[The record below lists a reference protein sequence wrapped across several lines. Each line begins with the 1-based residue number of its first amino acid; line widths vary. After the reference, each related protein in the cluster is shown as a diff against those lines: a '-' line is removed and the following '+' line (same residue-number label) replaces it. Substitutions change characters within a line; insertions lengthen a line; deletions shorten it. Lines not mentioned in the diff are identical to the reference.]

1 MVNSTEMV
9 VTIFKRISIVIGL
22 FLVTT
27 TTAFAS
33 VKTHKTA
40 FHVDESDPKVMN
52 MALNNLKNVSNYY
65 AGKGG
70 KVIIELVAYEP
81 GMNMFVK
88 GKSRVEDRISVMSM
102 SVDDLKSSAC
112 GNTHRKVSEKAGKDV
127 ALIDGVG
134 MAPSGV
140 VRLVEL
146 QEQGYAYVRP

>member
-1 MVNSTEMV
+1 M
-9 VTIFKRISIVIGL
+9 IGL
-22 FLVTT
+22 LLMTT
-27 TTAFAS
+27 TMAFAY

-52 MALNNLKNVSNYY
+52 MALNNVQNVSNYY
-65 AGKGG
+65 AGKGK
-70 KVIIELVAYEP
+70 KVIIELVAYGP

-88 GKSRVEDRISVMSM
+88 GKSQVEDRISAMSI
-102 SVDDLKSSAC
+102 SFDDLKFLAC
-112 GNTHRKVSEKAGKDV
+112 GNTHRKMSEKTSKDV